1 MSGFFIP
8 KFAAPEPGG
17 LYSKGEAK
25 MLKKEASD
33 EKIGSE
39 SIFMD
44 MKKDTLLVV
53 DDTPENLTLM
63 AGILKDAYRVKVAT
77 TGEKAITIAKNEP
90 HPDLILLDIM
100 MPELDG
106 YEICRR
112 LKSQPETRDIPVIFL
127 TALSEIKD
135 EKQGL
140 EAGAVDYITKPISP
154 PILMARVRNHLKL
167 KAAADFLRD
176 KNAYLE
182 AEVDRRTHQVRAV
195 QEVTILALASLA
207 ETRDNDTGNHLKRTQ
222 EYIKCLA
229 LRLTAHEQ
237 FSARLTDTY
246 LSMIIKS
253 APLHDI
259 GKVGIP
265 DSILLKPGALTD
277 DEFEIMKT
285 HTILGRM
292 AIENAEKS
300 LGYQVDFLRV
310 AKEIALSH
318 HERWDGTG
326 YPAQLAGEEIPL
338 SARLM
343 AVADVYDSLISRRV
357 YKNAMLHEE
366 ARAIVVDQRETQFDP
381 LIIDAFID
389 CAEEFRMIADRY
401 IDCGK
406 ERGG

>member
-1 MSGFFIP
+1 MPAKIATPGAKHPGESVFI
-8 KFAAPEPGG
+8 
-17 LYSKGEAK
+17 
-25 MLKKEASD
+25 
-33 EKIGSE
+33 
-39 SIFMD
+39 D

-63 AGILKDAYRVKVAT
+63 AGILKDEYRVKVAT
-77 TGEKAITIAKNEP
+77 NGEKAISIAGTEP

-100 MPELDG
+100 MPTIDG

-112 LKSQPETRDIPVIFL
+112 LKASPETRDIPVIFL
-127 TALSEIKD
+127 TALSDLKD

-140 EAGAVDYITKPISP
+140 EVGAVDYITKPISP

-167 KAAADFLRD
+167 KLAADFLRD
-176 KNAYLE
+176 KNSYLE

-229 LRLTAHEQ
+229 QRLKSREPYSTRLTE
-237 FSARLTDTY
+237 TY
-246 LSMIIKS
+246 LSMIVKS

-265 DSILLKPGALTD
+265 DSILLKPNPLTSE
-277 DEFEIMKT
+277 EFEIMKT

-292 AIENAEKS
+292 AIENAEHS

-357 YKNAMLHEE
+357 YKEAMSHESAVE
-366 ARAIVVDQRETQFDP
+366 ILVNNRETQFDP
-381 LIIDAFID
+381 LIIDAFIEGLD
-389 CAEEFRMIADRY
+389 EFKGIASRY
-401 IDCGK
+401 LDTA
-406 ERGG
+406 

>member
-1 MSGFFIP
+1 
-8 KFAAPEPGG
+8 
-17 LYSKGEAK
+17 

-63 AGILKDAYRVKVAT
+63 AGILRDAYRVKVAT

-176 KNAYLE
+176 KNSYLE

-229 LRLTAHEQ
+229 LRLTAREQ
-237 FSARLTDTY
+237 FSSRLTDSY

-265 DSILLKPGALTD
+265 DSILLKPSSLTPE
-277 DEFEIMKT
+277 EFEIMKT

-326 YPAQLAGEEIPL
+326 YPAQLAAEEIPL

-343 AVADVYDSLISRRV
+343 AVADVYDSLISQRV

-366 ARAIVVDQRETQFDP
+366 ARSIVIDQRETQFDP

-389 CAEEFRMIADRY
+389 CAEEFRMIAERY
-401 IDCGK
+401 IDSGK

>member
-1 MSGFFIP
+1 
-8 KFAAPEPGG
+8 
-17 LYSKGEAK
+17 

-63 AGILKDAYRVKVAT
+63 AGILRDAYRVKVAT

-140 EAGAVDYITKPISP
+140 EVGAVDYITKPISP

-176 KNAYLE
+176 KNSYLE

-229 LRLTAHEQ
+229 LHLTAHEQ
-237 FSARLTDTY
+237 FSSRLTDSY

-265 DSILLKPGALTD
+265 DSILLKPSSLTPE
-277 DEFEIMKT
+277 EFEIMKT

-318 HERWDGTG
+318 HERWDGAG
-326 YPAQLAGEEIPL
+326 YPAQLAAEEIPL

-366 ARAIVVDQRETQFDP
+366 ARSIVIDQRETQFDP

-401 IDCGK
+401 IDNGK

>member
-1 MSGFFIP
+1 MPAKVTPSGAQTEGESVFI
-8 KFAAPEPGG
+8 
-17 LYSKGEAK
+17 
-25 MLKKEASD
+25 
-33 EKIGSE
+33 
-39 SIFMD
+39 D

-63 AGILKDAYRVKVAT
+63 AGILKDEYRVKVAT
-77 TGEKAITIAKNEP
+77 NGAKAISIARSVP

-100 MPELDG
+100 MPSVDG

-112 LKSQPETRDIPVIFL
+112 LKASGETRDIPVIFL
-127 TALSEIKD
+127 TALSDLKD

-140 EAGAVDYITKPISP
+140 EVGAVDYITKPISP
-154 PILMARVRNHLKL
+154 PILMARVKNHLKL

-176 KNAYLE
+176 KNSYLE
-182 AEVDRRTHQVRAV
+182 AEVDRRTMQIRAV

-229 LRLTAHEQ
+229 LKLNARDR
-237 FSARLTDTY
+237 FSTRLTDSY

-265 DSILLKPGALTD
+265 DSILLKPGALTNE
-277 DEFEIMKT
+277 EFEIMKT

-292 AIENAEKS
+292 AIENAEHS

-318 HERWDGTG
+318 HEKWDGSG

-357 YKNAMLHEE
+357 YKGPFGHDE
-366 ARAIVVDQRETQFDP
+366 AVKIVMDSKESQFDP
-381 LIIDAFID
+381 LIIDAFTECID
-389 CAEEFRMIADRY
+389 EFRTIAARY
-401 IDCGK
+401 NDCV
-406 ERGG
+406 

>member
-1 MSGFFIP
+1 
-8 KFAAPEPGG
+8 
-17 LYSKGEAK
+17 

-63 AGILKDAYRVKVAT
+63 AGILRDAYRVKVAT

-176 KNAYLE
+176 KNSYLE

-229 LRLTAHEQ
+229 LHLTSHEQ
-237 FSARLTDTY
+237 FSSRLTDSY

-265 DSILLKPGALTD
+265 DSILLKPGSLTPE
-277 DEFEIMKT
+277 EFEIMKT

-318 HERWDGTG
+318 HERWDGAG
-326 YPAQLAGEEIPL
+326 YPAQLAAEEIPL

-366 ARAIVVDQRETQFDP
+366 ARSIVIDQRETQFDP

-401 IDCGK
+401 IDSDK
-406 ERGG
+406 EHGV

>member
-1 MSGFFIP
+1 
-8 KFAAPEPGG
+8 
-17 LYSKGEAK
+17 

-63 AGILKDAYRVKVAT
+63 AGILRDAYRVKVAT

-176 KNAYLE
+176 KNSYLE

-229 LRLTAHEQ
+229 LRLTAREQ
-237 FSARLTDTY
+237 FSSRLTDSY

-265 DSILLKPGALTD
+265 DSILLKPSSLTPE
-277 DEFEIMKT
+277 EFEIMKT

-326 YPAQLAGEEIPL
+326 YPAQLAAEEIPL

-343 AVADVYDSLISRRV
+343 AVAEVCDPLNCARV
-357 YKNAMLHEE
+357 YINAILHEA
-366 ARAIVVDQRETQFDP
+366 ARAHHSDPRET
-381 LIIDAFID
+381 
-389 CAEEFRMIADRY
+389 R
-401 IDCGK
+401 
-406 ERGG
+406 

>member
-1 MSGFFIP
+1 
-8 KFAAPEPGG
+8 
-17 LYSKGEAK
+17 

-63 AGILKDAYRVKVAT
+63 AGILRDAYRVKVAT

-176 KNAYLE
+176 KNSYLE

-229 LRLTAHEQ
+229 LRLTAREQ
-237 FSARLTDTY
+237 FSSRLTDSY

-265 DSILLKPGALTD
+265 DSILLKPSSLTPE
-277 DEFEIMKT
+277 EFEIMKT

-326 YPAQLAGEEIPL
+326 YPAQLAAEEIPL

-343 AVADVYDSLISRRV
+343 AVADVYDSLISQRV
-357 YKNAMLHEE
+357 YKSAMLHEE
-366 ARAIVVDQRETQFDP
+366 ARSIVVDQRETQFDP

-401 IDCGK
+401 IDSGK

>member
-1 MSGFFIP
+1 MPAKIATPGVKTPGESVFI
-8 KFAAPEPGG
+8 
-17 LYSKGEAK
+17 
-25 MLKKEASD
+25 
-33 EKIGSE
+33 
-39 SIFMD
+39 D

-63 AGILKDAYRVKVAT
+63 AGILKDDYRVKVAT
-77 TGEKAITIAKNEP
+77 NGEKAIAIAGTEP

-100 MPELDG
+100 MPTIDG

-112 LKSQPETRDIPVIFL
+112 LKASPETRDIPVIFL
-127 TALSEIKD
+127 TALSDLKD

-140 EAGAVDYITKPISP
+140 EVGAVDYITKPISP

-167 KAAADFLRD
+167 KLAADFLRD
-176 KNAYLE
+176 KNSYLE

-222 EYIKCLA
+222 EYIKCLTHRLGSREPYA
-229 LRLTAHEQ
+229 TRLTE
-237 FSARLTDTY
+237 SY
-246 LSMIIKS
+246 ISMIVKS

-265 DSILLKPGALTD
+265 DSILLKPSPLTSE
-277 DEFEIMKT
+277 EFEIMKT

-292 AIENAEKS
+292 AIENAEQS

-318 HERWDGTG
+318 HERWDGSG

-357 YKNAMLHEE
+357 YKEPLAHENAVEIL
-366 ARAIVVDQRETQFDP
+366 VGNRETQFDP
-381 LIIDAFID
+381 LIIDAFIEGLD
-389 CAEEFRMIADRY
+389 EFKCIALRY
-401 IDCGK
+401 LDTA
-406 ERGG
+406 

>member
-1 MSGFFIP
+1 
-8 KFAAPEPGG
+8 
-17 LYSKGEAK
+17 
-25 MLKKEASD
+25 
-33 EKIGSE
+33 
-39 SIFMD
+39 

-63 AGILKDAYRVKVAT
+63 AGILKDEYRVKVAT
-77 TGEKAITIAKNEP
+77 TGEKALTIARAAP

-100 MPELDG
+100 MPLVDG

-112 LKSQPETRDIPVIFL
+112 LKGEPETSDIPVIFL
-127 TALSEIKD
+127 TALSDLKD

-140 EAGAVDYITKPISP
+140 EVGAVDYITKPISP

-176 KNAYLE
+176 KNSYLE
-182 AEVDRRTHQVRAV
+182 AEVGRRTHQIRAV

-229 LRLTAHEQ
+229 LKLTARDR
-237 FSARLTDTY
+237 FAARLTESY

-265 DSILLKPGALTD
+265 DSILLKPGALTPE
-277 DEFEIMKT
+277 EFEIMKT

-292 AIENAEKS
+292 AIENAEHS

-357 YKNAMLHEE
+357 YKEPMSHDNAVK
-366 ARAIVVDQRETQFDP
+366 IVVDSREGQFDP
-381 LIIDAFID
+381 YIIDAFTECLD
-389 CAEEFRMIADRY
+389 EFRSIAERY
-401 IDCGK
+401 NDTA
-406 ERGG
+406 

>member
-1 MSGFFIP
+1 MPAKVTPSGAQSEGESVFI
-8 KFAAPEPGG
+8 
-17 LYSKGEAK
+17 
-25 MLKKEASD
+25 
-33 EKIGSE
+33 
-39 SIFMD
+39 D

-63 AGILKDAYRVKVAT
+63 AGILKDEYRVKVAT
-77 TGEKAITIAKNEP
+77 NGEKAISIAQSVP

-100 MPELDG
+100 MPTVDG

-112 LKSQPETRDIPVIFL
+112 LKAASETRDIPVIFL
-127 TALSEIKD
+127 TALSDLKD

-140 EAGAVDYITKPISP
+140 EVGAVDYITKPISP
-154 PILMARVRNHLKL
+154 PILMARVKNHLKL

-176 KNAYLE
+176 KNSYLE
-182 AEVDRRTHQVRAV
+182 AEVDRRTMQIRAV

-229 LRLTAHEQ
+229 LKLNARDR
-237 FSARLTDTY
+237 FSTRLTDSY

-265 DSILLKPGALTD
+265 DSILLKPGALTKE
-277 DEFEIMKT
+277 EFEIMKT

-292 AIENAEKS
+292 AIENAEHS

-318 HERWDGTG
+318 HEKWDGSG

-357 YKNAMLHEE
+357 YKGPFGHDE
-366 ARAIVVDQRETQFDP
+366 AVKIVMDSKESQFDP
-381 LIIDAFID
+381 LIIDAFTECLD
-389 CAEEFRMIADRY
+389 EFQKIADRY
-401 IDCGK
+401 NDCG
-406 ERGG
+406 

>member
-1 MSGFFIP
+1 MLAKVP
-8 KFAAPEPGG
+8 AAP
-17 LYSKGEAK
+17 KAAGE
-25 MLKKEASD
+25 SVF
-33 EKIGSE
+33 I
-39 SIFMD
+39 D

-63 AGILKDAYRVKVAT
+63 AGILKDEYRVKVAT
-77 TGEKAITIAKNEP
+77 TGEKALTIARAAP

-100 MPELDG
+100 MPSVDG

-112 LKSQPETRDIPVIFL
+112 LKGEPETSDIPVIFL
-127 TALSEIKD
+127 TALSDLKD

-176 KNAYLE
+176 KNSYLE
-182 AEVDRRTHQVRAV
+182 EEVGRRTHQIRAV

-229 LRLTAHEQ
+229 LKLTARDR
-237 FSARLTDTY
+237 FAARLTESY

-265 DSILLKPGALTD
+265 DSILLKPSALTPE
-277 DEFEIMKT
+277 EFEIMKT

-292 AIENAEKS
+292 AIENAEHS

-357 YKNAMLHEE
+357 YKEPMNHEK
-366 ARAIVVDQRETQFDP
+366 AVKIVVDNRETQFDP
-381 LIIDAFID
+381 YIIDAFTE
-389 CAEEFRMIADRY
+389 CLEEFQAIAERY
-401 IDCGK
+401 NDTA
-406 ERGG
+406 

>member
-1 MSGFFIP
+1 MLAKVP
-8 KFAAPEPGG
+8 AATKTAG
-17 LYSKGEAK
+17 
-25 MLKKEASD
+25 
-33 EKIGSE
+33 E
-39 SIFMD
+39 SIFID

-63 AGILKDAYRVKVAT
+63 AGILKDEYRVKVAT
-77 TGEKAITIAKNEP
+77 TGEKALTIARAAP
-90 HPDLILLDIM
+90 HPDLILLDIK
-100 MPELDG
+100 MPSVDG

-112 LKSQPETRDIPVIFL
+112 LKGEPETSDIPVIFL
-127 TALSEIKD
+127 TALSDLKD

-140 EAGAVDYITKPISP
+140 EVGAVDYITKPISP

-182 AEVDRRTHQVRAV
+182 AEVGRRTHQIRAV

-229 LRLTAHEQ
+229 LKLTARDR
-237 FSARLTDTY
+237 FTARLTEAY
-246 LSMIIKS
+246 LSMIVKS

-265 DSILLKPGALTD
+265 DSILLKPSSLTPE
-277 DEFEIMKT
+277 EFEIMKT

-292 AIENAEKS
+292 AIENAEHS

-357 YKNAMLHEE
+357 YKEPMAHE
-366 ARAIVVDQRETQFDP
+366 AAVKVVVDNRETQFDP
-381 LIIDAFID
+381 YIVDAFTECLD
-389 CAEEFRMIADRY
+389 EFRSIAARY
-401 IDCGK
+401 NDTA
-406 ERGG
+406 

>member
-1 MSGFFIP
+1 MLAKVPAAGTKPAGESVFI
-8 KFAAPEPGG
+8 
-17 LYSKGEAK
+17 
-25 MLKKEASD
+25 
-33 EKIGSE
+33 
-39 SIFMD
+39 D

-63 AGILKDAYRVKVAT
+63 AGILKDEYRVKVAT
-77 TGEKAITIAKNEP
+77 TGEKALTIARAAP

-100 MPELDG
+100 MPLVDG

-112 LKSQPETRDIPVIFL
+112 LKGEPETSDIPVIFL
-127 TALSEIKD
+127 TALSDLKD

-140 EAGAVDYITKPISP
+140 EVGAVDYITKPISP

-176 KNAYLE
+176 KNSYLE
-182 AEVDRRTHQVRAV
+182 AEVGRRTHQIRAV

-229 LRLTAHEQ
+229 LKLTARDR
-237 FSARLTDTY
+237 FAARLTESY

-265 DSILLKPGALTD
+265 DSILLKPGALTPE
-277 DEFEIMKT
+277 EFEIMKT

-292 AIENAEKS
+292 AIENAEHS

-357 YKNAMLHEE
+357 YKEPMSHDNAVK
-366 ARAIVVDQRETQFDP
+366 IVVDSREGQFDP
-381 LIIDAFID
+381 YIIDAFTECLD
-389 CAEEFRMIADRY
+389 EFRSIAERY
-401 IDCGK
+401 NDTA
-406 ERGG
+406 

>member
-1 MSGFFIP
+1 MLAKVPAAVKAAGESVFI
-8 KFAAPEPGG
+8 
-17 LYSKGEAK
+17 
-25 MLKKEASD
+25 
-33 EKIGSE
+33 
-39 SIFMD
+39 D

-63 AGILKDAYRVKVAT
+63 AGILKDEYRVKVAT
-77 TGEKAITIAKNEP
+77 TGEKALTIARTAP

-100 MPELDG
+100 MPSVDG

-112 LKSQPETRDIPVIFL
+112 LKGEPETSDIPVIFL
-127 TALSEIKD
+127 TALSDLKD

-140 EAGAVDYITKPISP
+140 EVGAVDYITKPISP

-176 KNAYLE
+176 KNSYLE
-182 AEVDRRTHQVRAV
+182 AEVGRRTHQIRAV

-229 LRLTAHEQ
+229 LKLTARDR
-237 FSARLTDTY
+237 FAARLTESY

-265 DSILLKPGALTD
+265 DSILLKPSALTPE
-277 DEFEIMKT
+277 EFEIMKT

-292 AIENAEKS
+292 AIENAEHS

-357 YKNAMLHEE
+357 YKEPMNHENAVK
-366 ARAIVVDQRETQFDP
+366 IVVENRETQFDP
-381 LIIDAFID
+381 YIIDAFTECLGEFQSI
-389 CAEEFRMIADRY
+389 AERY
-401 IDCGK
+401 NDTA
-406 ERGG
+406 